1 MSGIELAKMDRRCP
15 NPSLFSPVCHIQP
28 SGVRAWLLDVT
39 PSADEE
45 MTGQTFI
52 VKSDPANWEHAFRQV
67 YRERPGFAAADIAHV
82 RTSCEKTLSCRA
94 GLP

>member
-28 SGVRAWLLDVT
+28 SGVRAWLLGVT
-39 PSADEE
+39 LSADEE

-52 VKSDPANWEHAFRQV
+52 VKSDPANWEHAFRRV

-82 RTSCEKTLSCRA
+82 GTSCEKTQL
-94 GLP
+94 